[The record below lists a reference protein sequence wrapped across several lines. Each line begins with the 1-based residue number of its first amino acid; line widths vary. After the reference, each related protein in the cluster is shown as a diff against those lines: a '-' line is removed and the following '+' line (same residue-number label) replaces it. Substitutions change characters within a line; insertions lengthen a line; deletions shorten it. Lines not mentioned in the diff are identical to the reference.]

1 MEPFTTVLADPP
13 WSYSDQLAMSDV
25 KRSSGS
31 QYSTMDVH
39 DICALYKPIAIAGD
53 GSRSGGVLAG
63 YPVADVA
70 FLFLWV
76 TNPFLLDGS
85 GSMVCQS
92 WGFAPKQLITWVKG
106 RLGDLRKAAVRV
118 DRPPT
123 VDETGLIYQIG
134 LGHLTRG
141 CTEHLIVATR
151 GKYKSLVQDHAIPN
165 VILAPK
171 TSHSTKPVEQY
182 DLIETLVPGPRL
194 ELFARSRRPF
204 WTSDGLELPPVAEE
218 VIAWP

>member
-106 RLGDLRKAAVRV
+106 RLVGHEAVSDDPAA
-118 DRPPT
+118 DDT
-123 VDETGLIYQIG
+123 VSKWVLQIG

-151 GKYKSLVQDHAIPN
+151 GKYKSLVKDHAIPN

-204 WTSDGLELPPVAEE
+204 WTSDGLELPAEAEE

>member
-1 MEPFTTVLADPP
+1 MTEPFTTILADPP
-13 WSYSDQLAMSDV
+13 WQYADQLAMSDV

-106 RLGDLRKAAVRV
+106 RYPNIANWCGSNRLVL
-118 DRPPT
+118 
-123 VDETGLIYQIG
+123 QIG
-134 LGHLTRG
+134 MGHLTRG

-182 DLIETLVPGPRL
+182 DLIERLVPGPYL

-218 VIAWP
+218 VIVWP